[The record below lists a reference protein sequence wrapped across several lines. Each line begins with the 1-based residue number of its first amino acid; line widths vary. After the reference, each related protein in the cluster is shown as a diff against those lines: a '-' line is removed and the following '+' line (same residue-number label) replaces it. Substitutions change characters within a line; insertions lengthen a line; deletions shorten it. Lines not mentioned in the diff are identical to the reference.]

1 MDSNPLRPFR
11 AGVSFSFFNAI
22 TWQIALG
29 TPMVLFA
36 ENLGAS
42 TFIVGVVYS
51 FVFLMAPLEVAGS
64 FLLPRF
70 GYKRLMMT
78 CWALRS
84 SFLIPLIWLAW
95 KRPESGEGWALWVF
109 VGGLFLFCFFRSWGN
124 CCFIPWMYAVLPKP
138 QRGSYFGSVQ
148 LAVGLS
154 SIGTLFLCSALFQWM
169 DTYEALTIEFSL
181 ALFGS
186 ILGLVAISA
195 LPDAV
200 KPNKI
205 SFLDTLSIARSYLLR
220 PSRYRYFLILQLVM
234 TICAS
239 SLPPFIAYYLKV
251 EKGMEESGILSL
263 VALQS
268 VGVLF
273 AAYFVKMAIDKSGP
287 RSIFLL
293 SLSLYCATALIW
305 SSNLNDLTTGF
316 PIYATAYVV
325 MGVAACFWF
334 SANMNYLPLVIDEA
348 HRPFVL
354 AVHSCIVSV
363 ASGLSPII
371 WGFLLKAGS
380 DGLPSINQGWFS
392 VFFIALFLTSIG
404 LIYGFM
410 RVRIP
415 EFHGESEWGFRAE
428 LIRPFRA
435 ITFSASS
442 AFQSRQAV
450 GKSNARSGKE
460 E

>member
-1 MDSNPLRPFR
+1 
-11 AGVSFSFFNAI
+11 
-22 TWQIALG
+22 
-29 TPMVLFA
+29 MVLFA

-124 CCFIPWMYAVLPKP
+124 CCFVPWMYAVLPKS

-154 SIGTLFLCSALFQWM
+154 SIGTLVICSALFKWM
-169 DTYEALTIEFSL
+169 ETYSALTIEFSL
-181 ALFGS
+181 ALVGS
-186 ILGLVAISA
+186 ILGIVAISA
-195 LPDAV
+195 LPDAA

-205 SFLDTLSIARSYLLR
+205 SFLDTLSIGRSYLLR
-220 PSRYRYFLILQLVM
+220 PSKYRYFLVLQLIM
-234 TICAS
+234 TLCAS
-239 SLPPFIAYYLKV
+239 SLPPFIAYYLKAD
-251 EKGMEESGILSL
+251 KGMEESGILSL

-268 VGVLF
+268 VGMLS

-293 SLSLYCATALIW
+293 SLSLYSATALIW
-305 SSNLNDLTTGF
+305 STNLNEWTDGF
-316 PIYATAYVV
+316 PIYALAYVV

-334 SANMNYLPLVIDEA
+334 SANMNYLPLVIDEE

-363 ASGLSPII
+363 ASGLSPIV
-371 WGFLLKAGS
+371 WGFLLKAEN
-380 DGLPSINQGWFS
+380 DGLPGINQGWFS
-392 VFFIALFLTSIG
+392 VFFMVLFITSIG
-404 LIYGFM
+404 LTYGFM
-410 RVRIP
+410 RIRIS
-415 EFHGESEWGFRAE
+415 EYHGESQWGFRAE

-442 AFQSRQAV
+442 VFQSRQAV
-450 GKSNARSGKE
+450 RRKAEHSEND
-460 E
+460 